1 MIIGLIE
8 ETMKGRVG
16 RSPIRLRSLPDWI
29 AFAVRLDCVRV
40 TMTFREFFSM
50 TRCLLFI

>member
-50 TRCLLFI
+50 ARCLLFL

>member
-16 RSPIRLRSLPDWI
+16 RSPIRLRSPSDWI
-29 AFAVRLDCVRV
+29 AFAVRSDCVRV

-50 TRCLLFI
+50 AHCLLFI